1 MSKLQPHPA
10 GYYLVIPHRISDV
23 LIFVYGVR
31 FRISTISGEQ
41 IRRIVSER
49 QSVQFQREYR
59 HSRRRF
65 HIEVD
70 SLAKLDPG
78 SLHFVV
84 ELEPHP
90 ETLLHAK
97 EAGQPEVLFRR
108 AAAATGLHFGKMGGK
123 DTGGRSDILLGGRP
137 LVEGIAQGLGEGV
150 GQGHGF
156 HGDSVVA
163 GDLAL
168 VGVVVLPTK
177 RFYTVTILV
186 NGKKVNK
193 ATVRCRACSSSSPS

>member
-1 MSKLQPHPA
+1 MTSPPPITLLDICQCAESSSLNVQAATTPA
-10 GYYLVIPHRISDV
+10 GYYLAIPHRISDV

-108 AAAATGLHFGKMGGK
+108 AATAARLHLGKMGP
-123 DTGGRSDILLGGRP
+123 RMPVAAAISFW
-137 LVEGIAQGLGEGV
+137 VEGHSSGV
-150 GQGHGF
+150 
-156 HGDSVVA
+156 SRRVSA
-163 GDLAL
+163 KAL
-168 VGVVVLPTK
+168 DRGMV
-177 RFYTVTILV
+177 FMAIQW
-186 NGKKVNK
+186 
-193 ATVRCRACSSSSPS
+193 